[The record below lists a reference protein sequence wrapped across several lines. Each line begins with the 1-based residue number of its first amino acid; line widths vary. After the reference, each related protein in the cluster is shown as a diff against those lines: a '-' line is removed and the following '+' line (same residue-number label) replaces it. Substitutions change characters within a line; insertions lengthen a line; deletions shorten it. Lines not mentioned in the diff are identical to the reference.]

1 MKKPIVLIGRY
12 VSKEFLEIVVQ
23 IEKVV
28 SSKIGLYRVE
38 FENSVFEELYS
49 SVFEE
54 RCFMMKC
61 QWTRHHPTSVIMN
74 II

>member
-61 QWTRHHPTSVIMN
+61 Q
-74 II
+74 